1 MAADNSVLSSLA
13 LKLRQGDGKAFEE
26 IYNLTREPAYF
37 TALKISKNEDDAE
50 DILQESYVHLLEKIG
65 SLENPDVFQSWFNQI
80 VANKAKDFLRKKHPE
95 RYTNAYFEDDDGEEK
110 FKGDLIEEDNEEFI
124 PESALENTE
133 LQKAVMDMI
142 DSLSDDKRTAVIL
155 YYYDNM
161 TTKEIAESLGVNEN
175 TVKSRI
181 VQAKKD
187 LAKSVTEYEKKHGK
201 LLGVAPMP
209 LVVWALKA
217 AAASA
222 ASSSVASGAAAATLA
237 TVSAGTAVAGAAAGT
252 AAGVTAGAGIAT
264 KIIAGVVAA
273 AIVGGGAIA
282 GTKAAI
288 DNRKKNQPQ
297 QTTSVSASAEN
308 KSANSNDR
316 IKKSDDDSNFIGETL
331 TVPDGENVNV
341 RPNIVRSR
349 YGVRFSSM
357 DYARNTAD
365 GADTYYGRPVAD
377 RSGFSASY
385 SDMLPYAKENMQ
397 TYSGEISST
406 VSQANNIR
414 NTAGEN
420 RLVNDGRLAEQ
431 AAVRAEEIAWSGR
444 RNSIRPDGSSYTS
457 VFDRNGYTSGTR
469 LEIRA
474 FGKSADEIAGVLAAS
489 DDLKNPD
496 IDKIGVGVAENPE
509 TGILTFVIHLYSDK
523 GNAGGEADLK
533 EKLDD
538 KKIDAIDE
546 AQKALADYSE
556 FGNRLTEVVEDIPI
570 LGPILTTDGP
580 LDVLDMKF
588 HEWFDEWWAEKM
600 EQKELN

>member
-1 MAADNSVLSSLA
+1 MAADNSVLSALA

-110 FKGDLIEEDNEEFI
+110 FKGDLIEEDNEDFI

-209 LVVWALKA
+209 LVIWALKA

-237 TVSAGTAVAGAAAGT
+237 TVTAGTAVAGAAAGT

-288 DNRKKNQPQ
+288 DNRKKNQPH
-297 QTTSVSASAEN
+297 QTTSVSERAEEPTT
-308 KSANSNDR
+308 KTHKEELLEKYED
-316 IKKSDDDSNFIGETL
+316 IEIPEDKLVDTIFEEEDLGFGVTL
-331 TVPDGENVNV
+331 RRVNYIYDTPNGREV
-341 RPNIVRSR
+341 RE
-349 YGVRFSSM
+349 
-357 DYARNTAD
+357 
-365 GADTYYGRPVAD
+365 GRPVLYS
-377 RSGFSASY
+377 SGFSGDY
-385 SDMLPYAKENMQ
+385 SELAPVAAQNSSL
-397 TYSGEISST
+397 YSSDISSAI
-406 VSQANNIR
+406 SSINSLRGSNGA
-414 NTAGEN
+414 AP
-420 RLVNDGRLAEQ
+420 LAVDPKLSEQ
-431 AAVRAEEIAWSGR
+431 AGVRAAEMALSGKV
-444 RNSIRPDGSSYTS
+444 NPIRPDGTNYTS

-469 LEIRA
+469 KELRA
-474 FGKSADEIAGVLAAS
+474 WRCNSPDDAIKKWQSDGALS
-489 DDLKNPD
+489 DDSVE
-496 IDKIGVGVAENPE
+496 KIGIGVAKDPK
-509 TGILTFVIHLYSDK
+509 TDDYIYVAHLYSDK
-523 GNAGGEADLK
+523 GSNQNESPSLVDRIKDRQSSRLIRMIGSVGEAEDRLS
-533 EKLDD
+533 EIEENASDIPVIGDILTYDFHN
-538 KKIDAIDE
+538 DAIMM
-546 AQKALADYSE
+546 ALQS
-556 FGNRLTEVVEDIPI
+556 GTENLIEWLNDTV
-570 LGPILTTDGP
+570 DG
-580 LDVLDMKF
+580 V
-588 HEWFDEWWAEKM
+588 
-600 EQKELN
+600 